1 MRANSSSS
9 SFCASAS
16 FACSHENGNSSSGL
30 PALLPNALNI
40 IQACILII
48 CQPERSRRLKP
59 ARKLRIS
66 HHSISSKNTARSTPP
81 SPTTIS
87 YSSRA
92 LRRFFLSPR
101 LPQPHRATC
110 KTLPDTQQRP
120 TATSRC
126 PLRSSHRP
134 ILQNREG

>member
-1 MRANSSSS
+1 MRANSASS
-9 SFCASAS
+9 SFCASAP
-16 FACSHENGNSSSGL
+16 FACSHENGNRSSGL
-30 PALLPNALNI
+30 PALLPNALRI

-48 CQPERSRRLKP
+48 CHPDRSRRLKP

-66 HHSISSKNTARSTPP
+66 HHSISFKNTARSTPP

-92 LRRFFLSPR
+92 LRRFFLLLR
-101 LPQPHRATC
+101 IPQPHRAAC
-110 KTLPDTQQRP
+110 KTLPDTRQRP

-126 PLRSSHRP
+126 PPRSIRLP
-134 ILQNREG
+134 TRRNRGG